1 MYIWHFLICFP
12 IQNAPFWFRQRLL
25 GHTADI
31 VGCYSRQGTAGT
43 HRDSREYRRRRPPPS
58 YEDEDGPTAA
68 ELAYEQ
74 SLEDYKR
81 QTGKT
86 PKNADTSRH
95 RSERTPN
102 RRPRPQD
109 RSGGRRPPPRER
121 SRSKSRQDILDA
133 EARSAKDWER
143 AKTPE
148 SPKTAASAFFQQDR
162 PGSSMSQAGSPP
174 QRRVERR
181 AARCTW
187 QRRRGRS

>member
-1 MYIWHFLICFP
+1 MPY
-12 IQNAPFWFRQRLL
+12 
-25 GHTADI
+25 D
-31 VGCYSRQGTAGT
+31 
-43 HRDSREYRRRRPPPS
+43 
-58 YEDEDGPTAA
+58 DEDGPTAA

-133 EARSAKDWER
+133 EARSAKRLGTGEDARFAEGGVGLL
-143 AKTPE
+143 P
-148 SPKTAASAFFQQDR
+148 
-162 PGSSMSQAGSPP
+162 AG
-174 QRRVERR
+174 
-181 AARCTW
+181 
-187 QRRRGRS
+187 